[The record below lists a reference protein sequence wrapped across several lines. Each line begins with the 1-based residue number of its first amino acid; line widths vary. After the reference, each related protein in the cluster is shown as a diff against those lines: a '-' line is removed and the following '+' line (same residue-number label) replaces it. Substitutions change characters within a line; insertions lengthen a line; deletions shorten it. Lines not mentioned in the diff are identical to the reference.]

1 VTIRQRTTRLRSL
14 GAAKQAAFRRA
25 QMGRELPV
33 LVLERRER
41 EVGRLVGL
49 TDNYLELAFAGPDAL
64 MRRLVRVRA
73 TGQDGERLEGVL
85 VSDG

>member
-1 VTIRQRTTRLRSL
+1 
-14 GAAKQAAFRRA
+14 
-25 QMGRELPV
+25 MGRQLLV

-41 EVGRLVGL
+41 EAGRLVGL
-49 TDNYLELAFAGPDAL
+49 TDNYLEVAFAGPDAL
-64 MRRLVRVRA
+64 MRRLARVRA